1 MHLGLEELA
10 ERLAVDEWLAGRVL
24 GRVVVNHLVVRTV
37 HLLELFDQDGEI
49 VSSNSP
55 CAEGL
60 LSNGADVSQHNV
72 RIGEKLSIEEEEV
85 CSPQSLASSM
95 VVGIDAE
102 IRKQR
107 ILVRN
112 PGKDVSEDPYWMLI
126 AMQLG
131 LIASDQC
138 IHRLFF
144 MHTCSYVILMH
155 TMQYVTWEVAAHTVT
170 TTVYIYLGSWQFGSH
185 ATTG

>member
-1 MHLGLEELA
+1 M
-10 ERLAVDEWLAGRVL
+10 D
-24 GRVVVNHLVVRTV
+24 HLVVRTV
-37 HLLELFDQDGEI
+37 HHLELFDQDGEI

-72 RIGEKLSIEEEEV
+72 GIGEKLSIEEEEV

-112 PGKDVSEDPYWMLI
+112 PGKDVSDDPYWRSNYNKTARYTFMKLHELSEHPC
-126 AMQLG
+126 MH
-131 LIASDQC
+131 AS
-138 IHRLFF
+138 I
-144 MHTCSYVILMH
+144 
-155 TMQYVTWEVAAHTVT
+155 
-170 TTVYIYLGSWQFGSH
+170 YIYISVARIYIYILH
-185 ATTG
+185 A